1 MFVGHASM
9 REILASADNV
19 LTQKMAA
26 RMVGA
31 LISTANSLLPICG
44 CPVACFW
51 KRNACEPPYNGL
63 MAQLNINT
71 LVSPK
76 TQILNFNLH

>member
-1 MFVGHASM
+1 M
-9 REILASADNV
+9 SAYINS
-19 LTQKMAA
+19 QQPAA
-26 RMVGA
+26 YLR
-31 LISTANSLLPICG
+31 LSRCIFL
-44 CPVACFW
+44 